1 MEDQNLSGVTEID
14 DLDDVTETYPADA
27 ELVEDAESLAGD
39 DADDSFLDA
48 DGDGIPDELDED
60 SEVN

>member
-1 MEDQNLSGVTEID
+1 MEDQNLSGDPEID

-39 DADDSFLDA
+39 DVDDSFLDE
-48 DGDGIPDELDED
+48 DGDGIPDELDE
-60 SEVN
+60 EN